1 MAGSSRAARLDAL
14 VGTDVLTTHVL
25 PAQPSSGCF
34 PATGPARLSG
44 DAEPSP
50 APSHSIPVSDPASDP
65 EPRSAPEAPAL
76 PPTVC
81 PFLAGGTGPEAA
93 RDAGLCLAGERPIDL
108 ARLQVE
114 LVCRSERQ
122 ADCPRFLAAVRR
134 GRRPPA
140 PEATLERPAGAG
152 QGSAPVRLTAIAVGS
167 TIAGLPRAR
176 AAAVAVLVVAVMVAA
191 AGSLRPGGLTV
202 AGLLALP
209 TPSAIAPS
217 SPSSTPTVPRPSPTP
232 SPSPSPEASASPPPS
247 PSPSPS
253 LPPSPSPAPS
263 PTSDRYA
270 LLEPCPDRPDCY
282 IYTVRQGDNLWSIG
296 DYFGVPL
303 ATIYELN
310 PWARTTGLRAGQ
322 KLVLPP
328 PTR

>member
-1 MAGSSRAARLDAL
+1 M
-14 VGTDVLTTHVL
+14 L
-25 PAQPSSGCF
+25 PA
-34 PATGPARLSG
+34 
-44 DAEPSP
+44 
-50 APSHSIPVSDPASDP
+50 
-65 EPRSAPEAPAL
+65 
-76 PPTVC
+76 VC
-81 PFLAGGTGPEAA
+81 PFLAGGTGPEAG
-93 RDAGLCLAGERPIDL
+93 RDAGLCLAGERSIDL

-114 LVCRSERQ
+114 LVCRTERQ

-140 PEATLERPAGAG
+140 PEATLERSPGAG

-176 AAAVAVLVVAVMVAA
+176 AAALAVLVLAVMVAA
-191 AGSLRPGGLTV
+191 AGTLRPGGLTV
-202 AGLLALP
+202 AGLFASP
-209 TPSAIAPS
+209 TPTVTSRP
-217 SPSSTPTVPRPSPTP
+217 SPSPTPTVPPPSPTP
-232 SPSPSPEASASPPPS
+232 APSPSVPRSPEASPSPTPS

-253 LPPSPSPAPS
+253 LPPSPEASPS

-270 LLEPCPDRPDCY
+270 LLKPCPDRPACY

-296 DYFGVPL
+296 NYFGVPL

-322 KLVLPP
+322 ELVLPP